1 MDADLHGC
9 DDRDGRAVHG
19 SDHVPVRKM
28 RRFQNSETEQMAE
41 ILRRNGCIAVPT
53 DTVYGIM
60 AAVNP
65 TAREKLYE
73 IKKRPKSKAFP
84 LMFSDPAQ
92 LEEYVFADARAL
104 AVIRAFLPGPL
115 TLILPARKST
125 EGQAEKSYAVRMAD
139 GVLRELIDRLE
150 APVYLTSA
158 NLSGMQE
165 CRTPE
170 EIEQQCPALDGI
182 LEGQPQFQKASTIA
196 DLTGKEIR
204 IIREGPVTMEEIL
217 RVIDERGT
225 EV

>member
-1 MDADLHGC
+1 
-9 DDRDGRAVHG
+9 
-19 SDHVPVRKM
+19 
-28 RRFQNSETEQMAE
+28 MAE
-41 ILRRNGCIAVPT
+41 ILRRGGCIAVPT

-60 AAVNP
+60 AAVNRS
-65 TAREKLYE
+65 AKEKLYE
-73 IKKRPKSKAFP
+73 IKRRPKSKAFP

-92 LEEYVFADARAL
+92 LEEYVFTDERSRM
-104 AVIRAFLPGPL
+104 VIRKLLPGPL
-115 TLILPARKST
+115 TLILPARRST
-125 EGQAEKSYAVRMAD
+125 EGGYAKSYAVRMAD
-139 GVLRELIDRLE
+139 GELKELIDCYG

-158 NLSGMQE
+158 NLSGMPE

-170 EIEQQCPALDGI
+170 EIEKQCPALDGI

-204 IIREGPVTMEEIL
+204 ILREGPVTMEEIL

>member
-1 MDADLHGC
+1 MDAHLHGC
-9 DDRDGRAVHG
+9 DDRDGCAVHG

-41 ILRRNGCIAVPT
+41 ILRRNGCIAVPP

-60 AAVNP
+60 AAVNR

-73 IKKRPKSKAFP
+73 IKRRPKSKAFP

-92 LEEYVFADARAL
+92 LEEYAVTDARSL
-104 AVIRAFLPGPL
+104 AVIRKLLPGPL
-115 TLILPARKST
+115 TLILPAKKST
-125 EGQAEKSYAVRMAD
+125 EDAEEKSYAVRMAD
-139 GVLRELIDRLE
+139 GVLKELICRLE

-158 NLSGMQE
+158 NLSGMPE

-170 EIEQQCPALDGI
+170 EIEVQCPLLDGI
-182 LEGQPQFQKASTIA
+182 LEGRPQFQKASTIA

-204 IIREGPVTMEEIL
+204 IIRNGPVTLEEIL
-217 RVIDERGT
+217 RAIDERGT